1 MAVLLDENNALVAGR
16 TRALNLAEGG
26 QNGAMMTPHQWVS
39 SAGYMKQKIIAVL
52 LAAPLA
58 MRYMPDAQDNVAA
71 LKALIEVM
79 PLSIDGLNSTLEWE
93 FSETP
98 VGNAGEQF
106 ETVTKGSRQR
116 STPSFRWSEKYG
128 SSIQRF
134 WTEYGRLLLQ
144 DPDLGVP
151 GIVSSAGFRAA
162 KSPSLLPDHQ
172 AMTVL
177 FFEPDETLTNVT
189 HAWLCTNMM
198 PKSGG
203 EITGKREIG
212 AANEVPEVSIDFTA
226 VTMTGRAVIEQ
237 AKAYLA
243 TLELANLR
251 PTDLRD
257 FRDGKG
263 VDGDVA
269 AVNSGFK
276 NKIDESVR
284 SF

>member
-1 MAVLLDENNALVAGR
+1 MAVLVDQQNALTAGR
-16 TRALNLAEGG
+16 TRPLNLAEGG
-26 QNGAMMTPHQWVS
+26 QNGAMMAPHQWVS
-39 SAGYMKQKIIAVL
+39 SAGYMKQKVIAVL
-52 LAAPLA
+52 LSAPVA
-58 MRYMPDAQDNVAA
+58 MRYMDSFQSNLAS

-93 FSETP
+93 FNETP
-98 VGNAGEQF
+98 VGNAGEMF
-106 ETVTKGSRQR
+106 ETVTKGNRQR

-151 GIVSSAGFRAA
+151 GIVSAPGYLAAG
-162 KSPSLLPDHQ
+162 SPAILPDHQ

-177 FFEPDETLTNVT
+177 FIEPDETLTNVT

-212 AANEVPEVSIDFTA
+212 AANDVPEVNIDFTA
-226 VTMTGRAVIEQ
+226 LTMTGRAVVEQ
-237 AKAYLA
+237 AKAYLQS
-243 TLELANLR
+243 LNLANLR
-251 PTDLRD
+251 PTELRP
-257 FRDGKG
+257 FIEGATP
-263 VDGDVA
+263 DVA
-269 AVNSGFK
+269 SAQSGFR

-284 SF
+284 NL